1 MHEPRALK
9 EIGQV
14 DLGYQR
20 GRRRGGVIRAAIV
33 AFVAINVRRHTD
45 ELPALIGERLQ
56 LRRIDLLV
64 FAGRSG
70 LREDR
75 EQFEGRED
83 GGLRRSGG

>member
-1 MHEPRALK
+1 MHEPRTLE

-20 GRRRGGVIRAAIV
+20 RRRRGGVIRTALM
-33 AFVAINVRRHTD
+33 AFVAINVWRDTD

-56 LRRIDLLV
+56 LGRIDLLV
-64 FAGRSG
+64 FAGGVG

-75 EQFEGRED
+75 E
-83 GGLRRSGG
+83 